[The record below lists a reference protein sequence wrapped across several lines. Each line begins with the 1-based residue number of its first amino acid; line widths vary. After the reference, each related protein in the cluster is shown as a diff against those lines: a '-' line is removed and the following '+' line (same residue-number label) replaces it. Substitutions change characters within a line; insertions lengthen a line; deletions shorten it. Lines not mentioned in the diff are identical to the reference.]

1 MRLVLLG
8 PPGSGKGTQSVRLKE
23 KLGISHV
30 SSGELLRD
38 AVKRRTALGK
48 KAQEFMNSGR
58 LVSDDLVLDMMRE
71 RLAEDD
77 CEGGFLLDGFP
88 RTLAQARAL
97 SGMLAENGWPLDR
110 VVLLDVNEAEILQ
123 RIRGRRE
130 AEHRSD
136 DDEVTARGRLDV
148 YEKETKPLLGFY
160 RDAGLLLEID
170 GIGAPEEIF
179 ERILVGVAGPVENGS
194 KGYEVDG

>member
-1 MRLVLLG
+1 VRLVLLG

-71 RLAEDD
+71 RLADDD

-88 RTLAQARAL
+88 RTPAQARAL
-97 SGMLAENGWPLDR
+97 SAMLAENGWPLDR
-110 VVLLDVNEAEILQ
+110 VVLLDVNDAEILE

-130 AEHRSD
+130 AEGRSD
-136 DDEVTARGRLDV
+136 DDEATARGRLEV
-148 YEKETKPLLGFY
+148 YEKETKPLLEFY
-160 RDAGLLLEID
+160 RDAKLLIEID
-170 GIGAPEEIF
+170 GVGAPEEIF
-179 ERILVGVAGPVENGS
+179 ERILVGVAGPVENGDE
-194 KGYEVDG
+194 GHEVDG